1 MTRFEDFDCCLQ
13 FTWFNRATHPK
24 HQSSNAV
31 TPQSCLSPF
40 PTLGELV
47 ACPPLPTGRGGSRVQ
62 AGGGLRSEG
71 VARLP
76 DACTQRPACGQL
88 PPTAGSSRSAQLGC
102 LGFLPSLLF
111 PFLFPPPFLFFP
123 SLSPA
128 KRVGKEGRWL
138 ELTPRERR
146 CGAPGFSASRARPCN
161 GFQSAGFLRLFLD
174 VLF

>member
-71 VARLP
+71 VARL
-76 DACTQRPACGQL
+76 ACLHPAPRMRAAPANCGQQPL
-88 PPTAGSSRSAQLGC
+88 CPTRLLGLFAFSSI
-102 LGFLPSLLF
+102 SLSFSSPLS
-111 PFLFPPPFLFFP
+111 FFP
-123 SLSPA
+123 LPFSRQKSWEGGKMAGVNSPGEEM
-128 KRVGKEGRWL
+128 RG
-138 ELTPRERR
+138 PRIFRL
-146 CGAPGFSASRARPCN
+146 PGSP
-161 GFQSAGFLRLFLD
+161 L
-174 VLF
+174 

>member
-76 DACTQRPACGQL
+76 DVMEQAGLKGALCWQQSPRALPA
-88 PPTAGSSRSAQLGC
+88 PSAPHAGSSRQLRAAAALPNSVAWAFC
-102 LGFLPSLLF
+102 LLFYFPFFFLP
-111 PFLFPPPFLFFP
+111 PFFFSPPFLP
-123 SLSPA
+123 P
-128 KRVGKEGRWL
+128 KELGR
-138 ELTPRERR
+138 RED
-146 CGAPGFSASRARPCN
+146 GWS
-161 GFQSAGFLRLFLD
+161 
-174 VLF
+174 